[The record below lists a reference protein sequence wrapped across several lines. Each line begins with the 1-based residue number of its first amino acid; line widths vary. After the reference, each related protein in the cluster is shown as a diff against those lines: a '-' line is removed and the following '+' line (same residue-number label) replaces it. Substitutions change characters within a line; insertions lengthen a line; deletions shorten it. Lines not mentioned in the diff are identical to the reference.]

1 MSRRSR
7 RSKRRSGSAP
17 MPSSGAGLIR
27 FFEDSSI
34 GVKISPVA
42 AVIFAAAL
50 ILIVLLAHFGIFG
63 FIFSPAG

>member
-7 RSKRRSGSAP
+7 RSKRRAGSAP

-34 GVKISPVA
+34 GVKISPTA
-42 AVIFAAAL
+42 AVIFAAS
-50 ILIVLLAHFGIFG
+50 LIVIVILAHLGIFEWLL
-63 FIFSPAG
+63 SPI